1 MRAATMA
8 EEMNDELPTKKGKK
22 GKKGGGM
29 LPLLFVALLAGGGAG
44 AGAGFFMAD
53 RALAGVGSLAA
64 STSET
69 EASTAPE
76 PEWALF
82 ALDNLVVNPAG
93 TQGRRFLI
101 VSASIEADPDRAL
114 PALERSDARLR
125 DGILRALGAW
135 GVEELT
141 DASRRPE
148 IEAIVRGVA
157 QDVAGDARVGRIYF
171 SQFLLQ

>member
-1 MRAATMA
+1 MRVATMA

-29 LPLLFVALLAGGGAG
+29 IPLLLVALLAGGGAG
-44 AGAGFFMAD
+44 AGAGTFVAD
-53 RALAGVGSLAA
+53 RALAGAGSLVASTPEAGASAA
-64 STSET
+64 S
-69 EASTAPE
+69 E

-101 VSASIEADPDRAL
+101 VSASIEADPDRTL
-114 PALERSDARLR
+114 PTLERSDARLR

-135 GVEELT
+135 GVEDLT
-141 DASRRPE
+141 DAARRPE
-148 IEAIVRGVA
+148 IEAIVRNVA
-157 QDVAGDARVGRIYF
+157 REVAGDAPVGRVYF